1 MSKFPRQ
8 LMSDMW
14 DSNVRFDK
22 ILHIPTLS
30 ASMSD
35 RISDEFQEFLSDAY
49 EDYQNA
55 ALLEQCPALAST
67 LKEIQDNDS
76 IEEYSSD
83 IARDL
88 YKECGDFEFL
98 VCLEMALPYNFS
110 FNDKGQYLSN
120 SLGGIY
126 QGLWILAKDMTEA
139 AQLAIQKAEALWEK
153 ECEKAKR
160 EIAGAKV

>member
-1 MSKFPRQ
+1 MTKFPRQ

-30 ASMSD
+30 ASMSE

-76 IEEYSSD
+76 IEEYSRD

-88 YKECGDFEFL
+88 YRECGDFEFL
-98 VCLEMALPYNFS
+98 VCLGMAIPYSFS
-110 FNDKGQYLSN
+110 FNARGQYLSN
-120 SLGGIY
+120 SLGGVY

-160 EIAGAKV
+160 EKGLIA

>member
-1 MSKFPRQ
+1 MTKFPRQ

-35 RISDEFQEFLSDAY
+35 RISDEFQGFLGDAY

-67 LKEIQDNDS
+67 LKESRTTIVLKN
-76 IEEYSSD
+76 IRV
-83 IARDL
+83 ILR
-88 YKECGDFEFL
+88 
-98 VCLEMALPYNFS
+98 
-110 FNDKGQYLSN
+110 
-120 SLGGIY
+120 GIY
-126 QGLWILAKDMTEA
+126 TGNAAILNF
-139 AQLAIQKAEALWEK
+139 
-153 ECEKAKR
+153 
-160 EIAGAKV
+160 

>member
-14 DSNVRFDK
+14 DSNVRFNK

-110 FNDKGQYLSN
+110 FNDKGQYL
-120 SLGGIY
+120 LIA
-126 QGLWILAKDMTEA
+126 WAVFI
-139 AQLAIQKAEALWEK
+139 KAYGFWPK
-153 ECEKAKR
+153 
-160 EIAGAKV
+160 I